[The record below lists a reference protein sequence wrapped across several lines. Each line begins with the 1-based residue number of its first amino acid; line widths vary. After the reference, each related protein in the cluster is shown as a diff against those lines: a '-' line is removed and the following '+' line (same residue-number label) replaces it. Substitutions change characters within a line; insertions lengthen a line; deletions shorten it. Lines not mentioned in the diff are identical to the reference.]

1 MEKLLRPWPAGH
13 ALNLIDTFIMLK
25 AKQNKLSSC
34 HKSILGMGNLYRC
47 YNVSCGFK
55 VTQNTEVAR
64 R

>member
-34 HKSILGMGNLYRC
+34 HKSILGMGNLFPLGFQEGPVGC
-47 YNVSCGFK
+47 Y
-55 VTQNTEVAR
+55 
-64 R
+64 